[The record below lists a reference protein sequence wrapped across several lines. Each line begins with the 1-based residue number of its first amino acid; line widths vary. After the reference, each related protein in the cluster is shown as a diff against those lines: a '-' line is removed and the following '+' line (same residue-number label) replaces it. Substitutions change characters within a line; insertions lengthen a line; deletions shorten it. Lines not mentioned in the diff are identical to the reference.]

1 MAITA
6 TTTAAV
12 GRVVIV
18 ANAITAFL
26 IRFPVIFRGRGQ
38 GIGVLAFFI
47 ADVWS
52 DQLHCRNSSHRPVGS
67 EARVLRFRFGN
78 QNNAVSKDSCSRR
91 L

>member
-26 IRFPVIFRGRGQ
+26 IRFPVIFRAVVKALECWRFSSPTFGVISYTAVTPRIGQ
-38 GIGVLAFFI
+38 LA
-47 ADVWS
+47 
-52 DQLHCRNSSHRPVGS
+52 
-67 EARVLRFRFGN
+67 LRLEF
-78 QNNAVSKDSCSRR
+78 
-91 L
+91 